1 MSASLLQ
8 TPEDPQAQPVQGPP
22 GTACVASTGLIDSAH
37 PAVVAFAQR
46 HAVGASTR
54 ERAVALTLAVRD
66 GFRYDPYR
74 IDLSPAGM
82 CASQVLTMGVGWC
95 VTKAAL
101 LAAACRA
108 VGIPARV
115 GYADVRNHLSTERMR
130 SQMQTDLF
138 VWHGYTDI
146 WIDDADNDEG
156 GNDQGGSDEGGAW
169 RKATPAFNIELC
181 DRFGLLP
188 LDFDGRGDSLYHRF
202 DRSGQRHMEYV
213 RQHGSFDDMPLAR
226 IVADFRATYPG
237 WNAPATP
244 GSFLADVAR
253 ETGPG

>member
-1 MSASLLQ
+1 MMVPPPQPVSGPPTAASLA
-8 TPEDPQAQPVQGPP
+8 P
-22 GTACVASTGLIDSAH
+22 TALIDSDH
-37 PAVVAFAQR
+37 PAVVAFAEA
-46 HAVGASTR
+46 HAVGRDDR

-74 IDLSPAGM
+74 VDLSPAGM
-82 CASQVLTMGVGWC
+82 CASAVLSLGTGWC
-95 VTKAAL
+95 VTKGAL

-130 SQMQTDLF
+130 RQMQTDVF
-138 VWHGYTDI
+138 VWHGYADI
-146 WIDDADNDEG
+146 WIDLGDG
-156 GNDQGGSDEGGAW
+156 GRW
-169 RKATPAFNIELC
+169 VKATPAFNIELC

-188 LDFDGRGDSLYHRF
+188 LDFDGRADSLYHPF
-202 DRSGQRHMEYV
+202 DKAGQRHMEYL

-237 WNAPATP
+237 WGEAPPA
-244 GSFLADVAR
+244 SFDADVAR
-253 ETGPG
+253 ETGTAR